1 MGGWEVG
8 GRDDDGDWMWPPRGD
23 QSAALVHWCNIK
35 PTAAGVGFGAP
46 GRVDIQ
52 HPFSSPVYTSLC
64 PSGGPH
70 SIARESTTSPSNSQ
84 HLLLLPPSPLSLDP
98 ATAQLLF
105 WYWWSC
111 KRRESPTLRNSHLL
125 KVFLPRHTLKLLF
138 LSPLS
143 VVAVR
148 FDFLFFCCCCSVS
161 WSLVYRQL

>member
-1 MGGWEVG
+1 MSGFRRRRRILFPTHPNKQLGRPFFFFFPPADTHNVAGRTHKTLFFSFFYIYIWWVGGWEVG

-84 HLLLLPPSPLSLDP
+84 HLLLLPPPSTLTVSPSRLM
-98 ATAQLLF
+98 AV
-105 WYWWSC
+105 SC
-111 KRRESPTLRNSHLL
+111 RR
-125 KVFLPRHTLKLLF
+125 
-138 LSPLS
+138 
-143 VVAVR
+143 
-148 FDFLFFCCCCSVS
+148 
-161 WSLVYRQL
+161 